1 MKRALLIAALVL
13 ASVAS
18 AADKKPQ
25 GKKKT
30 SDTAEK
36 QKAPTASPAVLRDL
50 KNAKQAFMAAM
61 GACVRPEQC
70 DPASRSANREAV
82 DLVTS
87 TEETFM
93 VACKA
98 CAPEEKC
105 EAERQRIRDGKQSRG
120 YAPCK

>member
-1 MKRALLIAALVL
+1 MKRGILIAALVL

-30 SDTAEK
+30 SDTTEK
-36 QKAPTASPAVLRDL
+36 QKPAATSPAVLRDV
-50 KNAKQAFMAAM
+50 KITKQAFMAAI

-70 DPASRSANREAV
+70 DPGARSVNRELV

-87 TEETFM
+87 TEENFM

-105 EAERQRIRDGKQSRG
+105 ETERQRIRDGKQSRG
-120 YAPCK
+120 YTPCK